1 MRFWACF
8 ASMWDLLLVCGGFG
22 WNREVFGMSA
32 FWVTLV
38 IGVSNDAAFVHPCIR
53 DIRPS
58 YIVLFHFFES
68 AFYVVLLTTPLLR
81 IHALEA

>member
-38 IGVSNDAAFVHPCIR
+38 IGSCGPVSLWR
-53 DIRPS
+53 
-58 YIVLFHFFES
+58 L
-68 AFYVVLLTTPLLR
+68 
-81 IHALEA
+81 